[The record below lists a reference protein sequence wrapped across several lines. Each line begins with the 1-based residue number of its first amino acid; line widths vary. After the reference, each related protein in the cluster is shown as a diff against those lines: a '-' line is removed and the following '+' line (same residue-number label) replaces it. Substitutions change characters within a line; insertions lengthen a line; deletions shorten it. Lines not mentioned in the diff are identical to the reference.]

1 MLAKENIVTYFKNGV
16 TVRDERCDQILH
28 AKGSSPTKFFNISK
42 RVIGTLS
49 IKSTAIFFSLAV
61 APRPQQIINYK
72 LTQKTQFTGR
82 HKNLRMGNV
91 VRGPLIFIQSIR
103 KRTEIKLLK

>member
-1 MLAKENIVTYFKNGV
+1 MESQSEMRGVIRFCMLKAVPQQN
-16 TVRDERCDQILH
+16 
-28 AKGSSPTKFFNISK
+28 SSIFPS
-42 RVIGTLS
+42 GTLS